1 MTVAGSSRSVHD
13 PLSGI
18 DDAIVK
24 RAHDVRLLL
33 LDVDGVLT
41 DGGLRYDD
49 GDGEAKTF
57 HVHDGHGLKM
67 LQEQGIP
74 VGIITSRES
83 PLVARRAAELGIEHL
98 HQGCGDKR
106 KTFSALLQRLD
117 LDASAVAYVGDD
129 VIDLPVMTGV
139 GLAIA
144 VADAHPEV
152 RGRAH
157 WVTSANGGRGAV
169 REVCDLLLAAQG
181 RLDAALRPYLS

>member
-1 MTVAGSSRSVHD
+1 MTDTSRPAHD
-13 PLSGI
+13 PLAGI
-18 DDAIVK
+18 DAAVVE
-24 RAHDVRLLL
+24 RARGVRLLL

-49 GDGEAKTF
+49 GGGEAKTF

-67 LQEQGIP
+67 LQGQGLP

-83 PLVARRAAELGIEHL
+83 PLVARRAAELGIKHL

-106 KTFSALLQRLD
+106 VTFSTLLQEMG

-152 RGRAH
+152 LARAH
-157 WVTSANGGRGAV
+157 WVTTANGGRGAV
-169 REVCDLLLAAQG
+169 REACDLLLAAQG
-181 RLDAALRPYLS
+181 LLGSALAPYLG